1 MIIYMN
7 KAGKKPPPSTTGT
20 QSSAGKKITLYGQ
33 TENILIRRLGRQS
46 KKWSKD
52 GRERYIPLIFEG
64 QQSPQSG
71 NYHNWALIDDM

>member
-1 MIIYMN
+1 MN
-7 KAGKKPPPSTTGT
+7 KAGKKPPPPTTGT

-52 GRERYIPLIFEG
+52 GRERYYMPLIFEG
-64 QQSPQSG
+64 QQPPPESG
-71 NYHNWALIDDM
+71 NYHNWALKGDM